1 MAVKS
6 LRAAPPS
13 DDKRW
18 LLVNAAMRRYG
29 YQPDALI
36 EALHTVQE
44 SFGYIDPLALRFV
57 ADSLN
62 VPLSH
67 AYGVATFYHFF
78 SLKKLGR
85 HSCVICTGTACYI
98 KGSGD
103 LLHAIEEKFGVADGE
118 TSPDGELSILTA
130 RCLGAC
136 GLAPAAVL
144 DSEVMPKQTAE
155 EIVTL
160 ITEALSNGK
169 S

>member
-57 ADSLN
+57 ADSLS

-103 LLHAIEEKFGVADGE
+103 LLRAIEEKFGVADGE
-118 TSPDGELSILTA
+118 TSDDGELSILTA

-155 EIVTL
+155 EVVTL
-160 ITEALSNGK
+160 IEEVLRNGK

>member
-29 YQPDALI
+29 YQADALI

-44 SFGYIDPLALRFV
+44 SFGYISPVALRFV
-57 ADSLN
+57 AQSLN

-78 SLKKLGR
+78 SLKELGK

-103 LLHAIEEKFGVADGE
+103 LLKAIENEFHVADGE

-144 DSEVMPKQTAE
+144 NSEVAPKQTPA
-155 EIVTL
+155 EIVSL
-160 ITEALSNGK
+160 ITEKLRNGK